1 MSTEERLFYVLKISH
16 LRRFEQELRA
26 MRNSLNAL
34 HELELRSPC
43 PDTAELERMD
53 RDYINLLASVQ
64 GVRAAVEPLAT
75 SAGIDYGVS
84 HA

>member
-1 MSTEERLFYVLKISH
+1 MSIEDRLFYVLKVSH

-26 MRNSLNAL
+26 MRNSLNTL
-34 HELELRSPC
+34 HELELRAPC
-43 PDTAELERMD
+43 PDTAELERLD

-64 GVRAAVEPLAT
+64 GVRAAVEPLAIA
-75 SAGIDYGVS
+75 AGVDYSVD